1 VLIANYNNEYYIK
14 DCINSLINQT
24 YKNIEIIFH
33 DDCSNDNSLE
43 IEKIKKDEKKR
54 LIISKNNFKL
64 GKIYHHKP
72 RAINILKDL

>member
-1 VLIANYNNEYYIK
+1 MLIANYNNEYYIK

-43 IEKIKKDEKKR
+43 IKKIKKDEKKR